1 MIARGD
7 VVWCNFSPVVGSE
20 QAGTRPAVIIQN
32 DVANRTSPCTIV
44 VPFTTKLPP
53 TLFPSHAF
61 VAAGVGGLTQDSIAL
76 CEQVRVVDKRRIIR
90 VVGSLDASSLAA
102 VDQALRMAMSL

>member
-1 MIARGD
+1 MTTRSD

-20 QAGTRPAVIIQN
+20 QAGVRPAVVVQN
-32 DVANRTSPCTIV
+32 DVANRSSPCTIV

-61 VAAGVGGLTQDSIAL
+61 VPAGVGGLTQDSIAL
-76 CEQVRVVDKRRIIR
+76 CEQVRVN
-90 VVGSLDASSLAA
+90 
-102 VDQALRMAMSL
+102 